1 MCSIRLFALLRL
13 VASLGLL
20 SVLAACATPDVK
32 PFADQTAN
40 LASAVEVERKATLDK
55 FDEILAQIDMVAKV
69 YPEVKLWPDQK
80 DQWTKRKNRY
90 KNGMK
95 VVRTVLGEAV
105 AYSAALVDL
114 AEAGETGGK
123 AVESIY
129 ETIKG
134 FASVAGVASPPAE
147 LAGTV
152 AGRVFKEVG
161 EAWTRI
167 QAQKSLRAAV
177 LMVSAKDGAARK
189 LESGIKEIFE
199 DVQGDL
205 ILALSIAGRQL
216 VVAEAGPA
224 RMGFYEAMTAPNRLE
239 RYFENLRKILP
250 EATAS
255 RGICVNTETATPD
268 PSCIAG
274 EELQSIADLF
284 AIIAVLEPDY
294 MAYQKRLRA
303 LSDWS
308 KLRRAKA
315 KAIVSAVKVWGEE
328 HEKLAVLLE
337 RCGGFR
343 ALRPSCGNLTAAN
356 LKLAVAKIT
365 YVIKDDGEE

>member
-1 MCSIRLFALLRL
+1 
-13 VASLGLL
+13 
-20 SVLAACATPDVK
+20 
-32 PFADQTAN
+32 
-40 LASAVEVERKATLDK
+40 
-55 FDEILAQIDMVAKV
+55 
-69 YPEVKLWPDQK
+69 
-80 DQWTKRKNRY
+80 
-90 KNGMK
+90 
-95 VVRTVLGEAV
+95 
-105 AYSAALVDL
+105 
-114 AEAGETGGK
+114 
-123 AVESIY
+123 
-129 ETIKG
+129 
-134 FASVAGVASPPAE
+134 
-147 LAGTV
+147 
-152 AGRVFKEVG
+152 
-161 EAWTRI
+161 
-167 QAQKSLRAAV
+167 
-177 LMVSAKDGAARK
+177 
-189 LESGIKEIFE
+189 
-199 DVQGDL
+199 
-205 ILALSIAGRQL
+205 
-216 VVAEAGPA
+216 
-224 RMGFYEAMTAPNRLE
+224 
-239 RYFENLRKILP
+239 
-250 EATAS
+250 
-255 RGICVNTETATPD
+255 VNTETATPD